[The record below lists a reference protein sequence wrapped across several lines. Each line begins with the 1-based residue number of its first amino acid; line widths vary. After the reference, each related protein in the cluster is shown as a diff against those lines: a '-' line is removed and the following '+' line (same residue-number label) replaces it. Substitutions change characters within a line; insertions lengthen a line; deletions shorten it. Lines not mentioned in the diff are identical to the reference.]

1 MAFIRELVHVNETP
15 QNRTA
20 VSSDYCFNESAF
32 QIRTYK
38 NGDTLRAEGSKQN
51 IQLNREMALELINK
65 LQDFVNQ

>member
-20 VSSDYCFNESAF
+20 VSADYCFNKSAF

-38 NGDTLRAEGSKQN
+38 NGDTLRSEGSKQN
-51 IQLNREMALELINK
+51 IQLNREMVLGLINK